1 MTGHSN
7 GQGPVVEVQGV
18 SKQFPTDHK
27 ARVHA
32 VTEVSLHID
41 HGETLAVVGE
51 SGCGK
56 STLANLIIRL
66 HDVDQGRILLKGID
80 ITT

>member
-1 MTGHSN
+1 MNSPSN
-7 GQGPVVEVQGV
+7 GQGPIVEVQGV

-66 HDVDQGRILLKGID
+66 HDVDQGRILLK
-80 ITT
+80 

>member
-1 MTGHSN
+1 MTSPSN
-7 GQGPVVEVQGV
+7 GQGPIVEVQGV

-41 HGETLAVVGE
+41 HGETLAVGNPPWQTSSFVSMTSTRAG
-51 SGCGK
+51 SCSRK
-56 STLANLIIRL
+56 STSLA
-66 HDVDQGRILLKGID
+66 
-80 ITT
+80 